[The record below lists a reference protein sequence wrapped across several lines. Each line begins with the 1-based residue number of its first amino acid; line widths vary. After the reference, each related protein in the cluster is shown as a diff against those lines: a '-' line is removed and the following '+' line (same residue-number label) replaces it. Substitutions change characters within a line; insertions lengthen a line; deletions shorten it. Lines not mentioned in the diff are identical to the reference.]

1 MYIQFTL
8 SENLVY
14 LQSVPY
20 PSEPCGS
27 AAVHIDKGGYN
38 ISDGFKRTFKL
49 CFATPYQI

>member
-20 PSEPCGS
+20 PSEPLCS
-27 AAVHIDKGGYN
+27 AVVHFDKGGYN
-38 ISDGFKRTFKL
+38 NSDGFRRA
-49 CFATPYQI
+49 C